1 MPFIQNLIESLT
13 ADSAVISIGDK
24 GYEESIKRWSV
35 TAEKRA
41 GLVVFPA
48 TASDVSK
55 AILCATQLGVDL
67 AVAGG
72 FHSTSGSSSTD
83 GGISINLSKMRG
95 ATVDPEAMTITVQGG
110 ALWEDVD
117 NAAAEY
123 GLATVGGTVNQTGVG
138 GLTLGGG
145 YGYLSGQY
153 GLVIDNLLSVQIVLA
168 DGQIKTVSERE
179 NAELFWA
186 VRGAGAAFGVATE
199 FVLRAYKQENLVWG
213 GMLAFPPDNLT
224 AILTCANHVIKVS
237 KGEATIMVGFSTPQ
251 PDQQCIMVV
260 VVYNGA
266 EEPAKRLFEPILRL
280 DPLLDTTAMIPYPAV
295 NAFHNPF
302 IPPGA
307 RRTMKGSTF
316 TTPLD
321 IPFVEGMFKDYVSF
335 IQSTPDAEKTLVLW
349 EFISPDKIMSVPQN
363 ATSFANRGPYGNV
376 VFASAWTN
384 AENDLVCREWTRTMA
399 KKARN
404 QLLKTGAGAGE
415 KGVGEYANYEGMNET
430 PAKTL
435 FGDNYER
442 LVDLK
447 MVFDPRNVFGK
458 CFNLMPG
465 HGGDVPQ
472 N

>member
-1 MPFIQNLIESLT
+1 MPFIHDLIKSLT
-13 ADSAVISIGDK
+13 AESAVISIGDK
-24 GYEESIKRWSV
+24 GYEESIKRWAV

-41 GLVVFPA
+41 GLIVFPA

-95 ATVDPEAMTITVQGG
+95 VTADPEAMKITVQGG

-117 NAAAEY
+117 NAAAKH

-153 GLVIDNLLSVQIVLA
+153 GLVIDNLLSVQMVLA
-168 DGQIKTVSERE
+168 SGQVKTVSERE
-179 NAELFWA
+179 SPELFWA

-199 FVLRAYKQENLVWG
+199 FVLRAYKQENLD
-213 GMLAFPPDNLT
+213 LAPLNQ
-224 AILTCANHVIKVS
+224 INN
-237 KGEATIMVGFSTPQ
+237 
-251 PDQQCIMVV
+251 
-260 VVYNGA
+260 VYNGP
-266 EEPAKRLFEPILRL
+266 EESARKLFEPILKL
-280 DPLLDTTAMIPYPAV
+280 GSLLNTTAMIPYPAV

-349 EFISPDKIMSVPQN
+349 EFISPHKIMSMPQN

-384 AENDLVCREWTRTMA
+384 VENDLVCRDWTRAMA

-404 QLLKTGAGAGE
+404 QLLKTGTGAG
-415 KGVGEYANYEGMNET
+415 KQGVGEYANYEGMNET

-442 LVDLK
+442 LVELK
-447 MVFDPRNVFGK
+447 MVFDPRNIFGK

-465 HGGDVPQ
+465 HGGDVPRS
-472 N
+472 